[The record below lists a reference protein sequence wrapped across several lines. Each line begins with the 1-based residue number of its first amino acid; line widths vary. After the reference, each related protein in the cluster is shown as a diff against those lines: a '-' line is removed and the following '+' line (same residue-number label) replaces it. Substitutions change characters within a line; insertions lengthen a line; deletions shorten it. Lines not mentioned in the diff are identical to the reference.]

1 MEKKDKI
8 SKFKTIVKER
18 PGTESRSKDE
28 AERKEKT
35 IVIRLPH
42 ISLAGLKPQRKHFRK
57 DSADSAPADDS
68 FVADVRFSDPIL
80 KVTDLSKESA
90 WRKDLLNNIATGL
103 LLVSFTAIYCMMID
117 EPVLIAFA
125 APALIVFTALA
136 TLESLDRANI
146 KKIACAVI
154 AVLLLLIIAIFH
166 SGIGSGLA
174 YLMDEFYDVAEDAQA
189 YIYDRFPGGDEASD
203 WDCRIGIMWVSS
215 LMGLLMAL
223 VPARLRRGAGLLL
236 TAFMMLA
243 LAYYGLL
250 PEILCAGAMLLA
262 LILTLS
268 RDNMLASVPLLLI
281 TVILFGTIALIDP
294 GESYGISRMDE
305 NVRDK
310 IAFRSALIETEEQ
323 QNEED
328 TMDQSSMTD
337 SETSDE
343 SSSPI
348 ADNASYLLIGLG
360 VLLAAAI
367 GFAVYQLIK
376 RFKKRRAEVRK
387 GLDSADPRE
396 AVTAMFPYSVRWLK
410 ASGIETREAPFA
422 EMADDVRRVYE
433 NVYAGKFSE
442 MYSLWREAA
451 YSDHDISEAD
461 RLAMDR
467 FTKETIAL
475 VSGKWNTMQRLRM
488 TYKHAL

>member
-1 MEKKDKI
+1 MDKKDKT
-8 SKFKTIVKER
+8 SKFKTIVMER
-18 PGTESRSKDE
+18 PKPENRSKDE
-28 AERKEKT
+28 AERKDRT

-42 ISLAGLKPQRKHFRK
+42 ISLAGLKPQKKLSRK
-57 DSADSAPADDS
+57 DSVENKPADDS
-68 FVADVRFSDPIL
+68 FVANVRFSDPIL
-80 KVTDLSKESA
+80 KVTDLSREAA
-90 WRKDLLNNIATGL
+90 WRKDLPDNIAIGL
-103 LLVSFTAIYCMMID
+103 LLVSFAAIYCMMID
-117 EPVLIAFA
+117 EPLLIAFA

-136 TLESLDRANI
+136 TLESFDRTNI

-154 AVLLLLIIAIFH
+154 AVLLLLIVAIFH

-174 YLMDEFYDVAEDAQA
+174 YLMDEFYDVAEEAQA

-215 LMGLLMAL
+215 LMGLLMAV
-223 VPARLRRGAGLLL
+223 VPARQRRVAGLLL
-236 TAFMMLA
+236 TALVMLA

-250 PEILCAGAMLLA
+250 PETLCAGAMLLA

-281 TVILFGTIALIDP
+281 TVILFGAIALIDP

-305 NVRDK
+305 NVRDR

-323 QNEED
+323 QKEEE
-328 TMDQSSMTD
+328 TMDQSSTSD
-337 SETSDE
+337 SEESDE

-367 GFAVYQLIK
+367 GFAVYQLVK
-376 RFKKRRAEVRK
+376 RFKRRRAEVRK

-410 ASGIETREAPFA
+410 APVTR
-422 EMADDVRRVYE
+422 
-433 NVYAGKFSE
+433 
-442 MYSLWREAA
+442 SLDGR
-451 YSDHDISEAD
+451 
-461 RLAMDR
+461 
-467 FTKETIAL
+467 
-475 VSGKWNTMQRLRM
+475 
-488 TYKHAL
+488 